1 MFFEKRRF
9 LIEFNSEIKYFFEL
23 KSPRIPVFRGDLCSL
38 IISYQVITGNY
49 NLTFPLL
56 IRSEIIS
63 YQVITGNYNLMGD
76 TEKMVLIISYQVITG
91 NYNFAS
97 TSVSAFSIISYQVIT
112 GNYNIDPSLSM
123 LQ

>member
-49 NLTFPLL
+49 NST
-56 IRSEIIS
+56 
-63 YQVITGNYNLMGD
+63 
-76 TEKMVLIISYQVITG
+76 
-91 NYNFAS
+91 NFAAHS
-97 TSVSAFSIISYQVIT
+97 DSIISYQVIT
-112 GNYNIDPSLSM
+112 GNYNQPVHCSSVYVIISYQVITGNYNISDKISFSLS
-123 LQ
+123 LYHTK